1 MATLGYVFP
10 KKNKDQLLSE
20 IAQSVKNYKN
30 DVLQQTFQRKPVMI
44 QQSIVPQIL
53 QSIQPVPGINP
64 DAVTP
69 KSVPNTPTR
78 VTRNLNAV
86 VSELINNPKFKSR
99 QVSEASSPVSSGL
112 PSPVNSPKSGYVSP
126 TPTELTIASSQKMG
140 EFADQFE
147 LAKTARGEQRDKYFE
162 SVYDF
167 LVDEVN
173 KGSMIYAATGP
184 AASKKHDENLLVLN
198 ENGKLVTKGINGKGS
213 TPLDMRYLGIT
224 FKINLPEAVLGSGLK
239 AKNYRAGLAN
249 LGKFFINL
257 ESLRRGNLSIY
268 RPKSNVMYLNKKS
281 ISPKLVQLIREIKQ
295 DKKFDI
301 NDYESL
307 KESEKIIADK
317 VINLAQV
324 DYPVK
329 MKRALDETIWNLKQ
343 RYEILLGSYNAG
355 NDGKLVTDEIKS
367 VLKELLKHKAISK
380 TKHDYILKAI

>member
-10 KKNKDQLLSE
+10 KKNKEQLLSE

-53 QSIQPVPGINP
+53 QSIQPPQQEIP
-64 DAVTP
+64 TP
-69 KSVPNTPTR
+69 RSVINTPTR
-78 VTRNLNAV
+78 VSRNIIT
-86 VSELINNPKFKSR
+86 ELINSAAFKSR
-99 QVSEASSPVSSGL
+99 QGTPEALSPASSGQV
-112 PSPVNSPKSGYVSP
+112 SPVNSPKSGYVSP
-126 TPTELTIASSQKMG
+126 TPTEISVASSQQMSA
-140 EFADQFE
+140 FADQ
-147 LAKTARGEQRDKYFE
+147 LDAIKDPVSRNTILDNAYK
-162 SVYDF
+162 F
-167 LVDEVN
+167 LINEV
-173 KGSMIYAATGP
+173 KLGSKIFAATGGNQ
-184 AASKKHDENLLVLN
+184 KNKFDENILEVRGDDLYLR
-198 ENGKLVTKGINGKGS
+198 GKNKPFEKKNISATFRVNLI
-213 TPLDMRYLGIT
+213 TPMQ
-224 FKINLPEAVLGSGLK
+224 GSGLRE
-239 AKNYRAGLAN
+239 KNYRAGPAN

-281 ISPKLVQLIREIKQ
+281 ISPKLVQIIREIKQ

-329 MKRALDETIWNLKQ
+329 MKRALDETIWNLKK

-355 NDGKLVTDEIKS
+355 NDGKLVTDEIKA

>member
-10 KKNKDQLLSE
+10 KKNRDQLLSE
-20 IAQSVKNYKN
+20 ISQSVKNYKN
-30 DVLQQTFQRKPVMI
+30 DILQQTFQRKPVMI

-53 QSIQPVPGINP
+53 QSIQPVMPGINP

-99 QVSEASSPVSSGL
+99 QVSEASSPASSGQ
-112 PSPVNSPKSGYVSP
+112 VSP
-126 TPTELTIASSQKMG
+126 AATEISIASSQQMSD
-140 EFADQFE
+140 FADQ
-147 LAKTARGEQRDKYFE
+147 LDTIKDPAGRNTILDNAYK
-162 SVYDF
+162 F
-167 LVDEVN
+167 LINEV
-173 KGSMIYAATGP
+173 KLGSKIFAATGGNQ
-184 AASKKHDENLLVLN
+184 KNKFDENILEVRGDNLYLR
-198 ENGKLVTKGINGKGS
+198 GKNKPFEKKNISATFRVNLI
-213 TPLDMRYLGIT
+213 TPMQ
-224 FKINLPEAVLGSGLK
+224 GSGLRE
-239 AKNYRAGLAN
+239 KNYRAGPAN
-249 LGKFFINL
+249 IGKFFINL

-281 ISPKLVQLIREIKQ
+281 ISPKLVQIIREIKQ

-317 VINLAQV
+317 VINMAQV

-380 TKHDYILKAI
+380 SKHDYILKAI